1 LSLSSAACI
10 AVFIGNPSSIS
21 TDDSC

>member
-1 LSLSSAACI
+1 LSLSSAVCI